1 MGADGPRIFLG
12 RQLKLEA
19 IENNELEMG
28 DIWKN
33 FGRENI
39 VNSQKSINF
48 VAAKETT
55 GITGLSKKLS

>member
-1 MGADGPRIFLG
+1 
-12 RQLKLEA
+12 
-19 IENNELEMG
+19 MG
-28 DIWKN
+28 DFWKN